1 MIMIAPETSSG
12 LVLLPK
18 LFGGERRIRTFEALA
33 TDLQSVPFGR
43 SGISPEISLIKYVL
57 DTSNHKNQKIEPLA
71 GIEPAT
77 Y

>member
-1 MIMIAPETSSG
+1 LFDDYDCLI
-12 LVLLPK
+12 PK
-18 LFGGERRIRTFEALA
+18 EWFGGERRIRTFEALA

-43 SGISPEISLIKYVL
+43 SGISPETSFGKVYL
-57 DTSNHKNQKIEPLA
+57 DTSNHKHQKIEPLA